1 MCRLGI
7 FNKFH
12 IMTDFEHSLKKTN
25 QKYIE
30 IINLKY
36 GILICPSYFRIKQ
49 KN

>member
-7 FNKFH
+7 SNKTY
-12 IMTDFEHSLKKTN
+12 IMANIDHFLKKTN

-30 IINLKY
+30 MINLKDY
-36 GILICPSYFRIKQ
+36 ILIFPSYFRIYQ